1 MKKSRNLFCAI
12 FFALLVNSFFSCDP
26 NYVNK
31 NPILI
36 PELESVSQKYPIA
49 ETENELQSEV
59 FKKGRTVTLDNY
71 KIGIY
76 EVTQEEY
83 ESVMKNQ
90 VVELAGEEYIL
101 NSTPSKNTEDNLTD
115 GEEQGKRPVENIS
128 WFDAVYYCNALSN
141 KTGRKCAY
149 KIEIE
154 EIDDRTGSITFAK
167 VELDLSANG
176 FRLPTEAEWEYAA
189 RGGNQ
194 YDTKGKWNFK
204 YSGSNKIDKVC
215 WDHIN
220 SKGKSHQ
227 VGLKSKN
234 QLGLYDMSGN
244 VAEWCYDWYS
254 YIQAGEE
261 KNPTGPDYETGKK
274 IIRGGSYKQAEI
286 SEGNS
291 VDDCLVTYRNYNNPS
306 EKYSNVG
313 FRIARTVKN

>member
-1 MKKSRNLFCAI
+1 MKKSRNLFCTT
-12 FFALLVNSFFSCDP
+12 FFAVLIFSFFSCDP

-31 NPILI
+31 NPLLI
-36 PELESVSQKYPIA
+36 PELEFVYPNYPIA

-59 FKKGRTVTLDNY
+59 FKKGRTVTLDTY
-71 KIGIY
+71 QIGIY
-76 EVTQEEY
+76 EVTQAEY

-90 VVELAGEEYIL
+90 VVELAGEEYVL
-101 NSTPSKNTEDNLTD
+101 NSNPSKNTDDNLAD

-128 WFDAVYYCNALSN
+128 WYDAVYYCNALSN

-154 EIDDRTGSITFAK
+154 EIDSRTNSITFAK

-194 YDTKGKWNFK
+194 YDTEENWNYK
-204 YSGSNKIDKVC
+204 YSGSNKIDDVC

-220 SKGKSHQ
+220 SEGKSHQ
-227 VGLKSKN
+227 VGLKSPNK
-234 QLGLYDMSGN
+234 LGLYDMSGN

-254 YIQAGEE
+254 YIYAGEE
-261 KNPTGPDYETGKK
+261 KNPTGPDDEKRYK

-286 SEGNS
+286 SEENT
-291 VDDCLVTYRNYNNPS
+291 VDDCIVTYRNYDNPS